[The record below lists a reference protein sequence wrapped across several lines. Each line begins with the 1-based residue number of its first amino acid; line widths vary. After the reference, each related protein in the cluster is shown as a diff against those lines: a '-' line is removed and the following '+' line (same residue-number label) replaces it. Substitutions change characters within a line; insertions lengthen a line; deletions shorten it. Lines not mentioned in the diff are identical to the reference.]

1 MRMELEARVGAKTE
15 DPCLC
20 QDYVYES
27 GSWWNNGLSQTDEWP
42 CVTYFLR
49 NLLSKISKRPIN
61 SVHIRDQGHTA
72 AACSKLP
79 MTVTGQT
86 PGVSSFSTVSEHS
99 LRTGASQG
107 SEVGEPGESW
117 GVRQVTGARSLSSLP
132 NKPEAS
138 PTC

>member
-1 MRMELEARVGAKTE
+1 MQRLRTPVSAKTM
-15 DPCLC
+15 
-20 QDYVYES
+20 YES

-42 CVTYFLR
+42 CVMYFLR

-72 AACSKLP
+72 AACSELP

-99 LRTGASQG
+99 LRTRGLKWESPEKAGECGRSQG
-107 SEVGEPGESW
+107 QGPSAAFQTNKK
-117 GVRQVTGARSLSSLP
+117 QVQRVD
-132 NKPEAS
+132 S
-138 PTC
+138 PRDF